1 MDSRRFLLLKC
12 HDDPPIN
19 SEHISMNRDLLR
31 PLAKAYGRF
40 KDIATV
46 PVLKIVFQELKGK
59 LVDVDVADAGLLRR
73 PSFKIRYIP
82 SGRKDKK
89 DALAYEKL
97 NGERMEAELGMQ
109 FHLLMAMMDRIIR
122 LTATYIGHLRP
133 NLASEKYAKRRA
145 KHLWQEVHQQGSL
158 SQSYEISDDEC
169 ECVDAKP
176 SVDSPVAT
184 SPPALPSPSSSKPQ
198 VDMNSSSS
206 QLLLTRT
213 AQLQLAHSKKM
224 PGRGKRVR
232 RECLSKC
239 SLAIARQRSKN
250 KLEPKKRKAEP
261 PKEATNK
268 KPKGK
273 GKAKAF
279 PKATPKAKARSKAA
293 AKCKAKAKA
302 KPTRKIGLPG
312 DAEIRSYHDLT
323 RKFRQTREG
332 ESFGEVAKDQ
342 RPLLREKIHV
352 SKKLLCLL

>member
-1 MDSRRFLLLKC
+1 
-12 HDDPPIN
+12 
-19 SEHISMNRDLLR
+19 
-31 PLAKAYGRF
+31 
-40 KDIATV
+40 
-46 PVLKIVFQELKGK
+46 
-59 LVDVDVADAGLLRR
+59 
-73 PSFKIRYIP
+73 
-82 SGRKDKK
+82 
-89 DALAYEKL
+89 
-97 NGERMEAELGMQ
+97 
-109 FHLLMAMMDRIIR
+109 
-122 LTATYIGHLRP
+122 
-133 NLASEKYAKRRA
+133 
-145 KHLWQEVHQQGSL
+145 
-158 SQSYEISDDEC
+158 
-169 ECVDAKP
+169 
-176 SVDSPVAT
+176 
-184 SPPALPSPSSSKPQ
+184 
-198 VDMNSSSS
+198 MNSSSS

-273 GKAKAF
+273 GKAKASPKASPKAF

>member
-1 MDSRRFLLLKC
+1 MLKVK
-12 HDDPPIN
+12 
-19 SEHISMNRDLLR
+19 LKQQLR
-31 PLAKAYGRF
+31 A
-40 KDIATV
+40 
-46 PVLKIVFQELKGK
+46 
-59 LVDVDVADAGLLRR
+59 
-73 PSFKIRYIP
+73 
-82 SGRKDKK
+82 
-89 DALAYEKL
+89 
-97 NGERMEAELGMQ
+97 RM
-109 FHLLMAMMDRIIR
+109 
-122 LTATYIGHLRP
+122 
-133 NLASEKYAKRRA
+133 K
-145 KHLWQEVHQQGSL
+145 VHQQGSL

-273 GKAKAF
+273 GKAKASPKASPKAF